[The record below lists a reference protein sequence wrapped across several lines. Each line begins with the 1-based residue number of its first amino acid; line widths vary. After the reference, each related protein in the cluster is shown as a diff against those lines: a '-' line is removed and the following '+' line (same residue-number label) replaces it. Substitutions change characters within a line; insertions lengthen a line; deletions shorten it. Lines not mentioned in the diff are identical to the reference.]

1 MSDSKNIEV
10 GKKAPA
16 FHQHTDEGSK
26 LRLTEFKGEKNVV
39 LYFYPKDST
48 PGCTQEACDFQEN
61 MIKFKKQDAVV
72 IGVSPDSVKSHLK
85 FKEKYDLNFLL
96 ISDESKEVCEKYG
109 VWVEK
114 NMYGR
119 KYMGVERATFLIDK
133 QGKVAAI
140 WPKVKV
146 KGHIDEVYEKLKE
159 LNKAQK

>member
-1 MSDSKNIEV
+1 MSASIEV
-10 GKKAPA
+10 GKSAPA
-16 FHQHTDEGSK
+16 FYQNTDEGSK
-26 LRLTEFKGEKNVV
+26 IRLSEFKGEKNVV

-48 PGCTQEACDFQEN
+48 PGCTQEACDFQSN
-61 MIKFKKQDAVV
+61 LTKFKKQDAVV

-114 NMYGR
+114 SMYGR
-119 KYMGVERATFLIDK
+119 KYMGVERSTFLIDK
-133 QGKVAAI
+133 QGKIAAI

-159 LNKAQK
+159 INK